1 MAYDLIKI
9 SGLPLV
15 TPDSGQDIVVGVG
28 DYAKRINY
36 NAVKADM
43 VGTSPSYTTDTEPY
57 LMRQTAHVG
66 VVGKCALNKLV
77 GGSLG
82 WNQLVQNGNFAST
95 SNWTA
100 AYGGFTV
107 SGNVATITATA
118 QWGRIAQNVSVLS
131 GHKYLFGADLKG
143 TTNNY
148 AQFGT
153 SQYLTGTAWEHIS
166 FLYSATSTTTVQLMI
181 GDKSTSG
188 WQAFNAQNVQVLD
201 LTAMFGSTIA
211 DYVYGLGSASGIA
224 WLAKYIDLGTYHAY
238 DSGSIQNVQATAH
251 VTTGKNLLDVTN
263 ETSGSNAHIRE
274 YNLPNLPLGT
284 YTVSAKCVSTASTD
298 CAALFI
304 YKDGTNT
311 ASPMLTNGSW
321 SSQTFNLTKPVKAF
335 RIYSANVYSASQSN
349 TVVVTSAQLEFG
361 STATAYEPYTE
372 HVYPLGSDTLRGFPM
387 LVNNELAFDGDV
399 KTADGT
405 ITRNY
410 NIVDMGTLNWSYSSS
425 DLRFVTTG
433 LSLAKAISSVDEV
446 AKMICPRYQTSA
458 YRYVDGRYQTD
469 KIIGLYGTGSTNYL
483 AIKDTV
489 YTDATT
495 LKNSLS
501 GVYLVYP
508 LATETAESGTA
519 YQKIQT
525 IDADGTE
532 SFTTSSPVPVG
543 HETQTP
549 DNILA
554 ALGWLGE

>member
-43 VGTSPSYTTDTEPY
+43 VGTSPTYTTDTEPY
-57 LMRQTAHVG
+57 LMRQTAHTG

-82 WNQLVQNGNFAST
+82 WNQLVQNGNFANT

-100 AYGGFTV
+100 AYGSFTV
-107 SGNVATITATA
+107 SGNVASITATA
-118 QWGRIAQNVSVLS
+118 QWGRISQNVSVLS

-153 SQYLTGTAWEHIS
+153 SQYLSGTSWEHIS

-211 DYVYGLGSASGIA
+211 DYVYGLGSTNGIA
-224 WLAKYIDLGTYHAY
+224 WLRKYIDIDSYHTYDA
-238 DSGSIQNVQATAH
+238 GSIQSVQATAH
-251 VTTGKNLLDVTN
+251 VT
-263 ETSGSNAHIRE
+263 
-274 YNLPNLPLGT
+274 
-284 YTVSAKCVSTASTD
+284 
-298 CAALFI
+298 
-304 YKDGTNT
+304 KD
-311 ASPMLTNGSW
+311 
-321 SSQTFNLTKPVKAF
+321 
-335 RIYSANVYSASQSN
+335 ANNNVIGN
-349 TVVVTSAQLEFG
+349 
-361 STATAYEPYTE
+361 
-372 HVYPLGSDTLRGFPM
+372 YPLGSDTLRGIPQ
-387 LVNNELAFDGDV
+387 LVSNKLSYDGDE
-399 KTADGT
+399 KYPDGT
-405 ITRNY
+405 IKRNY
-410 NIVDMGTLNWSYSSS
+410 GSRAYQSGDTSDGATMITDGT
-425 DLRFVTTG
+425 T
-433 LSLAKAISSVDEV
+433 
-446 AKMICPRYQTSA
+446 
-458 YRYVDGRYQTD
+458 
-469 KIIGLYGTGSTNYL
+469 
-483 AIKDTV
+483 TV
-489 YTDATT
+489 YKLTT
-495 LKNSLS
+495 
-501 GVYLVYP
+501 P
-508 LATETAESGTA
+508 TTESSTAF
-519 YQKIQT
+519 QKVQT

-549 DNILA
+549 DNVLA
-554 ALGWLGE
+554 ALEWLGE